1 MRHALVEAAVRT
13 AVQRDQQQGTG
24 LPRFYHREHTAHR
37 GAQTIELIRLAQKQI
52 GRKEQRVK
60 LATDHVGLTTER
72 GVATQDLTGQTG
84 ILIHYHARGMV
95 TAQGPVQ
102 ALRQTV
108 VVQMGIDMLAPRVQ
122 LDQLILPSSHLE
134 QGDPQTVEDTHHH
147 VLMPTARLHHHLR
160 LHVGKRAG
168 GDTHTVAFQQ
178 AAAIW
183 HVYGKLVGVRSRDPT
198 QGIHLTI
205 REVRE
210 IRPPAGGN
218 PGEEIIQGKRT
229 LQAEDLVLRGVDE
242 HVVVQQGPFR
252 VDHLAAHLPRLDIR
266 GGEIL
271 EQGLPTTLTAGKLSV
286 QPLRGADPVTPAT
299 GGREREHVP
308 ADGLLVTSLQNMRHE
323 PIRALACQYFHL
335 MIIFSSGYP
344 VARKTDPTA
353 IQSPT
358 KNHLYHLDK
367 QYFIFSNMAL
377 LKITIS

>member
-1 MRHALVEAAVRT
+1 
-13 AVQRDQQQGTG
+13 
-24 LPRFYHREHTAHR
+24 
-37 GAQTIELIRLAQKQI
+37 
-52 GRKEQRVK
+52 
-60 LATDHVGLTTER
+60 
-72 GVATQDLTGQTG
+72 
-84 ILIHYHARGMV
+84 MV
-95 TAQGPVQ
+95 TAQGIVQ

-108 VVQMGIDMLAPRVQ
+108 VVQMGIHVLAPRVQ
-122 LDQLILPSSHLE
+122 LDQLVLPSSHLE

-183 HVYGKLVGVRSRDPT
+183 HVHRKLVGVRSRDPT

-242 HVVVQQGPFR
+242 HVVVQQGLPR

-299 GGREREHVP
+299 SGREREHVP

-323 PIRALACQYFHL
+323 PIRALACQY
-335 MIIFSSGYP
+335 I
-344 VARKTDPTA
+344 
-353 IQSPT
+353 
-358 KNHLYHLDK
+358 HLYDYL
-367 QYFIFSNMAL
+367 F
-377 LKITIS
+377 

>member
-1 MRHALVEAAVRT
+1 M
-13 AVQRDQQQGTG
+13 
-24 LPRFYHREHTAHR
+24 PRFYHREHAAHR
-37 GAQTIELIRLAQKQI
+37 RTQTIELIRLAQKQI
-52 GRKEQRVK
+52 GWKEQRVK

-72 GVATQDLTGQTG
+72 GVATQDLTDQTG
-84 ILIHYHARGMV
+84 ILIHYHAGGVV

-108 VVQMGIDMLAPRVQ
+108 VVQMGIHVLAPRVQ
-122 LDQLILPSSHLE
+122 LDQLVLPRSHLE
-134 QGDPQTVEDTHHH
+134 QGDPQAVEDTHHH

-160 LHVGKRAG
+160 LHIGKRAG

-183 HVYGKLVGVRSRDPT
+183 HVHRKLVGVRSRDPT

-308 ADGLLVTSLQNMRHE
+308 ADSLLVTSLQNMRHE
-323 PIRALACQYFHL
+323 PIRALACQY
-335 MIIFSSGYP
+335 I
-344 VARKTDPTA
+344 
-353 IQSPT
+353 
-358 KNHLYHLDK
+358 HLYDYL
-367 QYFIFSNMAL
+367 F
-377 LKITIS
+377 

>member
-1 MRHALVEAAVRT
+1 
-13 AVQRDQQQGTG
+13 
-24 LPRFYHREHTAHR
+24 
-37 GAQTIELIRLAQKQI
+37 
-52 GRKEQRVK
+52 
-60 LATDHVGLTTER
+60 
-72 GVATQDLTGQTG
+72 
-84 ILIHYHARGMV
+84 MV
-95 TAQGPVQ
+95 TAQGIVQ

-122 LDQLILPSSHLE
+122 LDQLVLPRSHLE
-134 QGDPQTVEDTHHH
+134 QGDPQTVEDTYHH
-147 VLMPTARLHHHLR
+147 VLMTTARLHHHLS

-178 AAAIW
+178 AAAIR
-183 HVYGKLVGVRSRDPT
+183 HVHRKLVGVRSRDPT

-210 IRPPAGGN
+210 VRPPAGGN

-252 VDHLAAHLPRLDIR
+252 VDQLAAHLPGLHVR

-271 EQGLPTTLTAGKLSV
+271 EQRLTTTLTPGKLRG
-286 QPLRGADPVTPAT
+286 QPLRGADLVTPPT
-299 GGREREHVP
+299 RGRKREHVP
-308 ADGLLVTSLQNMRHE
+308 ADGLLVTPPLNMLHE

-335 MIIFSSGYP
+335 YDYLFLWLSRSP
-344 VARKTDPTA
+344 KTDRTA
-353 IQSPT
+353 IRSPT
-358 KNHLYHLDK
+358 KKILYRLDK
-367 QYFIFSNMAL
+367 QCFMFLNVAL